1 MYIYK
6 YHMTQFVAIEW
17 QLVAF
22 RIRKNGSHVP
32 RIAWNFS
39 DSIHGQPSA
48 SSWFL

>member
-22 RIRKNGSHVP
+22 RIRKMAVMY
-32 RIAWNFS
+32 
-39 DSIHGQPSA
+39 
-48 SSWFL
+48 LE